1 MLRQRVMTAVL
12 LGIPIIM
19 AVTLLDT
26 LYVALLFGLIL
37 LGATIEWS
45 RLAGITSY
53 VGRLVFLPMMAVG
66 MMGLAYSL
74 RDKTLIP
81 GLLGL
86 VSIGWVL
93 LGVVLWR
100 NRLTSPPLKAQ
111 GTELGRL
118 LIGVLVLIPPWLAV
132 VHLHASSPAGPLA
145 VLYFL
150 MLIWGVD
157 TAAYFVGRRW
167 GRNKLAPG
175 ISPAKTMEGVLGGVL
190 GAGLLGLFGA
200 LGFGL
205 GPAGGA
211 GFMGLSMFT
220 AMISVVGDLFE
231 SWMKRSSGV
240 KDSGALLPGHGGLLD
255 RIDSLT
261 SAAPV
266 FASGV
271 LHFGL
276 IP

>member
-19 AVTLLDT
+19 AVTLLNT
-26 LYVALLFGLIL
+26 LYVALLFGIIL
-37 LGATIEWS
+37 LGAAIEWS
-45 RLAGITSY
+45 RLAGITSRI
-53 VGRLVFLPMMAVG
+53 GRLVFLLMIAVG
-66 MMGLAYSL
+66 MMGLTYGV
-74 RDKTLIP
+74 RDKALIP
-81 GLLGL
+81 GLLSL

-100 NRLTSPPLKAQ
+100 KRLISPPLKTQ
-111 GTELGRL
+111 GMGFGRL
-118 LIGVLVLIPPWLAV
+118 LIGVLILIPPWLAV
-132 VHLHASSPAGPLA
+132 VHLHASSPVGPLV

-175 ISPAKTMEGVLGGVL
+175 ISPAKTLEGVLGGVL
-190 GAGLLGLFGA
+190 GAGLLGLFGS

-205 GPAGGA
+205 GLAGGA
-211 GFMGLSMFT
+211 GFIGLSMFA

-231 SWMKRSSGV
+231 SWMKRSTGV

-266 FASGV
+266 FAAGV

-276 IP
+276 IS